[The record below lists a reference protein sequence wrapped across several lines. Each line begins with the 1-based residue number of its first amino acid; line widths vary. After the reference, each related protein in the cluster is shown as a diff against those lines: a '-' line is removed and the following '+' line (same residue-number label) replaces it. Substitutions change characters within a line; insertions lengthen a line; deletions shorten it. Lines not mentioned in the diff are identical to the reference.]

1 MDRETQYLGVSNT
14 AAIIKLVAML
24 LHYMVLLHL
33 KMTSF
38 SDLNTAIPLRCPFHA
53 LAIVQVG
60 FAGAKIFCA
69 PSFSF

>member
-1 MDRETQYLGVSNT
+1 
-14 AAIIKLVAML
+14 
-24 LHYMVLLHL
+24 MVLLHL

-60 FAGAKIFCA
+60 FAGAKITCV
-69 PSFSF
+69 PSCFRVLDEVLNYNYELW